1 MCSPLQNLIPLSA
14 RLLNRAITPSRA
26 RRSSSVGDAHRTS
39 ARRVTSTSSAASGS
53 QVVVASDWSWTRDA
67 VTMPARYCVAWS
79 SGEEILEFL
88 GKDLAGMVP
97 RNPSNPLAFK
107 REINEKESLED
118 GW

>member
-1 MCSPLQNLIPLSA
+1 
-14 RLLNRAITPSRA
+14 
-26 RRSSSVGDAHRTS
+26 
-39 ARRVTSTSSAASGS
+39 
-53 QVVVASDWSWTRDA
+53 
-67 VTMPARYCVAWS
+67 MPARYCVAWS